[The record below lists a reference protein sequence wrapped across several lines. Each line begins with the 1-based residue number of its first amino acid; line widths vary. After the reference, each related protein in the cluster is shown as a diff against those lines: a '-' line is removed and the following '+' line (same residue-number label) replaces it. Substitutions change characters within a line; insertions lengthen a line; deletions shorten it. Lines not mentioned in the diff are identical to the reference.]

1 MNAMAY
7 KGYEAIVDYDADA
20 ELFHGEVVNTRDV
33 ITFQGRSVE
42 ELKAALADLVED
54 YLAFCRER
62 GEDPE
67 KPYSGQFVVR
77 VDPALHRAVAAAAK
91 RAGASSQQM
100 GRRRAGASD
109 GALSVARPVRR
120 RRPVKS
126 NALRHGLAFACAS
139 LTGHAKASGRACPM
153 LAKKAEAVSL
163 PQVELDHGRKDDADA
178 HEIDDDE
185 NRDDQPHDLAV
196 LGSARQRA

>member
-42 ELKAALADLVED
+42 ELKAALADSVED

-126 NALRHGLAFACAS
+126 NALRHGLAFGVREPHRPRQGVRQGLPDAGEEGRGRFAAPGR
-139 LTGHAKASGRACPM
+139 TRPRAKGRRRRP
-153 LAKKAEAVSL
+153 
-163 PQVELDHGRKDDADA
+163 
-178 HEIDDDE
+178 
-185 NRDDQPHDLAV
+185 RD
-196 LGSARQRA
+196 RR